1 MKMRWIFAGAFAA
14 AVVLSTGCS
23 ETKEVGK
30 STKQLVTGQVDN
42 VIARSPEQVS
52 EAIDGTIA
60 DLKLMRIN
68 SSSRTVSKQTETN
81 VIARNS
87 QDVKITFTYR
97 KVDEK
102 NTRLGVT
109 TGMFGDSTLR
119 QQVWD
124 QLRTRLGLLKVVPV
138 ATTPA
143 GATPATQPSQSTAS
157 TADDFR
163 L

>member
-1 MKMRWIFAGAFAA
+1 MNLRWILAGAFAA
-14 AVVLSTGCS
+14 AVVFSTGCS

-52 EAIDGTIA
+52 DAIEGTIA

-81 VIARNS
+81 VVARNHE
-87 QDVKITFTYR
+87 DVKITFTYR
-97 KVDEK
+97 KVDDK

-124 QLRTRLGLLKVVPV
+124 QLRTRLGLLNVVPV

-143 GATPATQPSQSTAS
+143 AAPATQPSQSTAS
-157 TADDFR
+157 TADDFH

>member
-1 MKMRWIFAGAFAA
+1 MKMRWILAGAFAA

-68 SSSRTVSKQTETN
+68 SSSRTVGNPS
-81 VIARNS
+81 V
-87 QDVKITFTYR
+87 R
-97 KVDEK
+97 K
-102 NTRLGVT
+102 RA
-109 TGMFGDSTLR
+109 M
-119 QQVWD
+119 
-124 QLRTRLGLLKVVPV
+124 
-138 ATTPA
+138 A
-143 GATPATQPSQSTAS
+143 
-157 TADDFR
+157 
-163 L
+163 